1 MRGRSLLLA
10 LALAGALLV
19 PVTGGCSRTP
29 EKTPVLADPSQ
40 AKDMPPRV
48 TFSKPGDSSSPG
60 KRGVATP
67 P

>member
-10 LALAGALLV
+10 LALAGALFV
-19 PVTGGCSRTP
+19 PLTGGCSRTP

-48 TFSKPGDSSSPG
+48 TFSKPGDPGSSG
-60 KRGVATP
+60 KRSAATP